1 MGDKE
6 HLSKK
11 KKKKLISV
19 TNAKFQS
26 GHISNDMLSSHEK
39 NNA

>member
-6 HLSKK
+6 HLSK